1 MTPHFEAIGY
11 VQTMLIA
18 VDWAGD
24 PGMKLGRGS
33 LPRCIMAVIV
43 CVDEE
48 ALRNALAELR
58 HARSLRKDFEFH
70 YTKLDDQKLKEQ
82 FMQAIASKVIA
93 TVAVY
98 EKERMTPSWAWGRDT
113 DLLVQ
118 LIIHCVLSLPHEVI
132 KDAKMIIDGEREAK
146 VLRDVLR
153 PALSKALEER
163 NIAERLH
170 KIVPGSSAS
179 YDAIQVADMIG
190 GAVNAEVK
198 HEAKETHF
206 LGAASKCVTVLRI
219 TPEMAKPTK

>member
-1 MTPHFEAIGY
+1 MTSHFEAIGY

-48 ALRNALAELR
+48 ALRSALAELR
-58 HARSLRKDFEFH
+58 HARGLRKGFEFH

-98 EKERMTPSWAWGRDT
+98 EKERMTPSGSRRK
-113 DLLVQ
+113 Q
-118 LIIHCVLSLPHEVI
+118 LEL
-132 KDAKMIIDGEREAK
+132 K
-146 VLRDVLR
+146 
-153 PALSKALEER
+153 
-163 NIAERLH
+163 
-170 KIVPGSSAS
+170 
-179 YDAIQVADMIG
+179 
-190 GAVNAEVK
+190 GA
-198 HEAKETHF
+198 
-206 LGAASKCVTVLRI
+206 
-219 TPEMAKPTK
+219 M